1 MPDYRLMRDQA
12 EHYESIGTVNGYV
25 KMPATFTP
33 GKRRS
38 APVEL
43 TALQ

>member
-1 MPDYRLMRDQA
+1 LIREGA

-33 GKRRS
+33 GGRAQ
-38 APVEL
+38 APMEIA
-43 TALQ
+43 ALRP